1 MYPTQ
6 YNQFKLNHLF
16 LASLLAHMLANAVSK
31 VVAASDC
38 LGVCSGKF
46 CEPELLLNEL
56 TKKMQPPIFLG
67 LKFCIDV
74 EDEV

>member
-56 TKKMQPPIFLG
+56 KKNAASNFFGSKILY
-67 LKFCIDV
+67 
-74 EDEV
+74 